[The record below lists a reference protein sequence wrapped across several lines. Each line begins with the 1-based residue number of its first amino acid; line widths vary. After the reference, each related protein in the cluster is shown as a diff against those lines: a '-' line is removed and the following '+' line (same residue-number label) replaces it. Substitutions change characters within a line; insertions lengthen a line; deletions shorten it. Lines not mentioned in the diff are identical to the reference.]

1 MAKKT
6 QTKPSAKKKPFR
18 REDIPNI
25 SPQLG
30 DMADPF
36 LVAQQLGVDVR
47 DLVAFL
53 VKDGATNRMLNDF
66 YVGKTGH
73 VLP

>member
-6 QTKPSAKKKPFR
+6 QTKPSTKKKPFR

>member
-1 MAKKT
+1 MAKKA
-6 QTKPSAKKKPFR
+6 QKKPAAKKKRKPFR

-36 LVAQQLGVDVR
+36 LAAEQLGVDACLSSNLMR
-47 DLVAFL
+47 PGGRIRAALEQIFPHCD
-53 VKDGATNRMLNDF
+53 
-66 YVGKTGH
+66 
-73 VLP
+73 